1 MRQTGVTV
9 VPAIKHKQQRN
20 QKHKIETMSNKT
32 VQNIEAEVV
41 PTEALAIASEPQ
53 SLAFNSQDIDIPRLN
68 VIQKMSEIKGP
79 VGSVVIDQD
88 SVLLEAEQK
97 APVIVLGA
105 TKRWKENVPFGD
117 EYMPKYANTQSEA
130 NALAESSTYEIIEFA
145 EIIFLIPQ
153 VGDHVT
159 LFPYPI
165 GDNNYLI
172 GRITVQKDAY
182 RLTYKRLFTFQS
194 FNPNVPVASR
204 FWNFGTE
211 LMSKGKY
218 SWYVPTLA
226 ITKNEVPAEAIEF
239 ANRAK
244 KGSN

>member
-1 MRQTGVTV
+1 MV
-9 VPAIKHKQQRN
+9 VPASKHTQQPIVN
-20 QKHKIETMSNKT
+20 QKTETMSSKKEST
-32 VQNIEAEVV
+32 DVQVV
-41 PTEALAIASEPQ
+41 ETETLAVAPTNN
-53 SLAFNSQDIDIPRLN
+53 SLAFSTQDIDIPRLN

-79 VGSVVIDQD
+79 IGAVVIDQD

-97 APVIVLGA
+97 APVIVIGA
-105 TKRWKENVPFGD
+105 VKKWKENVPFGED
-117 EYMPKYANTQSEA
+117 YIPKIVSSEA
-130 NALAESSTYEIIEFA
+130 EAKDIASDSNYEVIEFA
-145 EIIFLIPQ
+145 EIVLLIPQ
-153 VGDHVT
+153 TGDDDS

-165 GDNNYLI
+165 GDTNYQI

-182 RLTYKRLFTFQS
+182 RLTYKRLFTFQT
-194 FNPNVPVASR
+194 FNPAISVATR

-226 ITKNEVPAEAIEF
+226 ITKNEAPADAIEF
-239 ANRAK
+239 ANRLT